1 MKFAPFKPCTLPKRV
16 RVEILHREFP
26 VKNLYFPCKGLQC
39 SLRISLEKKTC
50 LVGIVILKNS
60 ILVLKVKS
68 SLPTTPLYL
77 TRSIFHLKSVSS
89 SSSVPEFHK
98 LAKSELKIFI
108 RKSKMFLKQ
117 VLVTCF
123 LWTLVNSCTTT
134 EKPNN
139 GSGIQK
145 RQVVCGNEGPQYC
158 EGTIE
163 FIPSI
168 LRRKFRYTFS
178 HLTIYK
184 IYVFYFYL
192 ELHFNYLTKTLSIIE
207 L

>member
-1 MKFAPFKPCTLPKRV
+1 MTDIGQGRFFKNF
-16 RVEILHREFP
+16 I
-26 VKNLYFPCKGLQC
+26 G
-39 SLRISLEKKTC
+39 KKTC

-163 FIPSI
+163 FIPPI
-168 LRRKFRYTFS
+168 LRRTNLGMKQVK
-178 HLTIYK
+178 L
-184 IYVFYFYL
+184 
-192 ELHFNYLTKTLSIIE
+192 LHPC
-207 L
+207 

>member
-1 MKFAPFKPCTLPKRV
+1 MFF
-16 RVEILHREFP
+16 ENFI
-26 VKNLYFPCKGLQC
+26 G
-39 SLRISLEKKTC
+39 KKTC

-163 FIPSI
+163 FIPPI

>member
-1 MKFAPFKPCTLPKRV
+1 M
-16 RVEILHREFP
+16 
-26 VKNLYFPCKGLQC
+26 
-39 SLRISLEKKTC
+39 
-50 LVGIVILKNS
+50 
-60 ILVLKVKS
+60 KS

-168 LRRKFRYTFS
+168 LRRKIFRYIFSIHYLFKTMQWRPNPQRIVFKWFREKQQNMYFMNHSLNEGNSKLFISNRRITFYTS
-178 HLTIYK
+178 
-184 IYVFYFYL
+184 
-192 ELHFNYLTKTLSIIE
+192 LSNS
-207 L
+207 